1 MGDKKGKRVKSAKRG
16 RKGLSTE
23 DILKLIKKLKPKHSQ
38 SVRINIGD
46 KGKQG
51 SGAGGSGAGS
61 GAYFPLK
68 SADAVVF
75 THAPP
80 PVITVIP
87 PPVPSMIAAAPAP
100 PPRLTTTNTFQ
111 PKKIEQPL
119 YKEPFYR
126 APARIVQ
133 SKTSLSKPE
142 SYASSISS
150 TFGKRL
156 AELHGKSFS
165 ETGPAYSY
173 ESETEPV
180 YEKWKPSVKN
190 VRSSL
195 GTDTSNEF
203 MISSF
208 PSASNDPYAG
218 FHIGTMGETDQIGV
232 RSNFNTSSDTWTGT
246 PSGEVAPS
254 ISQELVPSEVLQ
266 ETLTE
271 PSSDIPEAFQ
281 EEEGPMFASPLAPL
295 KKTSTSSAEA
305 SGVTALRPL
314 PAMKE
319 PLPSILSN
327 TDQIAFVNDLIEKG
341 LYTIPI
347 GPNSAS
353 LIYLSGKKA
362 GTLRKTIS
370 DAMLKPIW
378 MDAQSKSGIIM

>member
-1 MGDKKGKRVKSAKRG
+1 M
-16 RKGLSTE
+16 
-23 DILKLIKKLKPKHSQ
+23 
-38 SVRINIGD
+38 RINIGD
-46 KGKQG
+46 KNER
-51 SGAGGSGAGS
+51 GAKGMGGSGAGS

-68 SADAVVF
+68 SEPAVVF

-87 PPVPSMIAAAPAP
+87 PPTPSMIAAAPAP
-100 PPRLTTTNTFQ
+100 PPRLTTTSTFQ
-111 PKKIEQPL
+111 PKKIPQEL

-133 SKTSLSKPE
+133 SKSSLGDPT

-156 AELHGKSFS
+156 AELHGKTFS
-165 ETGPAYSY
+165 ETGPA
-173 ESETEPV
+173 SEAEPV
-180 YEKWKPSVKN
+180 YEKWKPSVRN

-195 GTDTSNEF
+195 GMDTSNEF
-203 MISSF
+203 MTTSF
-208 PSASNDPYAG
+208 PSASNDPYVG

-246 PSGEVAPS
+246 PSGEVLPS
-254 ISQELVPSEVLQ
+254 ISQELVPPEVLQ

-281 EEEGPMFASPLAPL
+281 EDEGPTFASPLAPL
-295 KKTSTSSAEA
+295 KKTSASSAEA

-314 PAMKE
+314 PAKKE
-319 PLPSILSN
+319 ALPSILSN
-327 TDQIAFVNDLIEKG
+327 ADQIEFVNDLIERG
-341 LYTIPI
+341 LYNLPI

-353 LIYLSGKKA
+353 VMYLTGKKA

-378 MDAQSKSGIIM
+378 FEAQTKSGIIM